1 MELKIQALLNHCID
15 EGVKFA
21 LNDTEGMPYE
31 LDLLER
37 LAQRISNEIWLQ
49 LDTYFTFDDETT

>member
-1 MELKIQALLNHCID
+1 MELKVQALLAHCID

-21 LNDTEGMPYE
+21 INDTEGMPYE

-37 LAQRISNEIWLQ
+37 LAQRISTEIWSQ
-49 LDTYFTFDDETT
+49 LDTYFDFE